1 MQANI
6 CRLYKVSKRRPLLS
20 YTNLS
25 DFCWYI
31 LTLSQYWVYCLIQI
45 FFSVEV
51 ITQSLS
57 NLYLLTQSA
66 LWLQRLDLNQRPL
79 GYEPSELPN
88 CYHSAIYLF
97 DNLQTN
103 IMIVSCRKPSYFSLT
118 VVLQN
123 SRRRKISL
131 NINDTH
137 NHLCKEVSNPK
148 RKFILI

>member
-1 MQANI
+1 MLIHYNSQPVLGILFNI
-6 CRLYKVSKRRPLLS
+6 
-20 YTNLS
+20 
-25 DFCWYI
+25 DFFHQGY
-31 LTLSQYWVYCLIQI
+31 VN
-45 FFSVEV
+45 V
-51 ITQSLS
+51 ICPS
-57 NLYLLTQSA
+57 NLYLLTQSV

-103 IMIVSCRKPSYFSLT
+103 IMIVSCRKLSHLSLT

-137 NHLCKEVSNPK
+137 NLCARRYRTSSVNLCYLGANLGQ
-148 RKFILI
+148 I